1 MTVEEFRT
9 ELEAIVSCL
18 GSSGFGTID
27 QGVLDKLVELSVSAG
42 ELGMAQSKHLIE
54 NLAGVMKS
62 IQEGNSTSE
71 SAALRLTALEFQI
84 KKFAG
89 GNIEEL

>member
-9 ELEAIVSCL
+9 ELEAIVSGL

-27 QGVLDKLVELSVSAG
+27 QGVLDRLVELSVSAG
-42 ELGMAQSKHLIE
+42 ELGMAQSKQLIE
-54 NLAGVMKS
+54 NLVGVMKS
-62 IQEGNSTSE
+62 IQEGKSTSE
-71 SAALRLTALEFQI
+71 SAAVRLTALEFQI

-89 GNIEEL
+89 DNIEEL